1 MQHKNNAESY
11 AMFTPPISRAFKSSI
26 SLIIATLM
34 LLMPLSGIASLEM
47 SKPEK
52 QGVSSEKLERLSELS
67 KQYVDEGRVTG
78 IVNLVLRNGEVIHY
92 EATGNRGSDDPSPMQ
107 VDDLFRI
114 YSMTKPIT
122 AVAAM
127 QLYEQ
132 GKFQLSDPVTK
143 FVPELKELKV
153 LNAAGQF
160 EPAAREMTMHQLLMH
175 TTGMSY
181 GFAAATDAVDQ
192 RYAMADLWAAKDL
205 DELAVRIGQLPLKFH
220 PGDRWHYSVAVDITG
235 IVVQR
240 LSGQPFDEY
249 LEEHIFEPLG
259 MSDTFF
265 EVPESE
271 RERFVPNHFINPETG
286 ALTNTK
292 YAPPPFSY
300 RDGVAMIDYFDVS
313 LFSGGGGLVST
324 AMDYAKFSEMMRR
337 GGSFNGARILGPK
350 TVAFM
355 TKNHLA
361 ENSMLDSW
369 GEKPTD
375 DIGRPGFGFGL
386 GFGVVTDS
394 TAISIMGSDGEYN
407 WGGAAGTVFWID
419 PVEELVV
426 ISMIQLMQSPWPL
439 RSDVKVAVYQ
449 ALSETYEK

>member
-1 MQHKNNAESY
+1 
-11 AMFTPPISRAFKSSI
+11 MFTSHISRILKSAT
-26 SLIIATLM
+26 SLILAALM
-34 LLMPLSGIASLEM
+34 LLTPLSGFASLEM

-52 QGVSSEKLERLSELS
+52 QGVSSEKLQRLTELSE
-67 KQYVDEGRVTG
+67 QYVDEGRVAG

-92 EATGNRGSDDPSPMQ
+92 EATGNRGADDPSQMQ

-132 GKFQLSDPVTK
+132 GKFQLSDRVTK
-143 FVPELKELKV
+143 FVPELKDLKV
-153 LNAAGQF
+153 LNASGQF
-160 EPAAREMTMHQLLMH
+160 EPVAREMTMHQLLMH

-192 RYAMADLWAAKDL
+192 RYAMADLWASKDL
-205 DELAVRIGQLPLKFH
+205 DELAARIGKLPLKFH

-235 IVVQR
+235 VVVQR

-249 LEEHIFEPLG
+249 LQEHIFAPLG
-259 MSDTFF
+259 MKDTFF

-271 RERFVPNHFINPETG
+271 RERFVPNHFLNPETG
-286 ALTNTK
+286 ALTNTQ

-300 RDGVAMIDYFDVS
+300 RDGVAMMDYFDVS

-337 GGSFNGARILGPK
+337 GGTLNGAHILGPK

-361 ENSMLDSW
+361 EDSMLDSW

-449 ALSETYEK
+449 ALSETCEK

>member
-1 MQHKNNAESY
+1 
-11 AMFTPPISRAFKSSI
+11 MFTSHISRILKSAT
-26 SLIIATLM
+26 SLILAALM
-34 LLMPLSGIASLEM
+34 LLTPLSGFASLEM

-52 QGVSSEKLERLSELS
+52 QGVSSEKLQRLTELSE
-67 KQYVDEGRVTG
+67 QYVDEGRVAG

-92 EATGNRGSDDPSPMQ
+92 EATGNRGADDPSQMQ

-132 GKFQLSDPVTK
+132 GKFQLSDRVTK
-143 FVPELKELKV
+143 FVPELKDLKV
-153 LNAAGQF
+153 LNASGQF
-160 EPAAREMTMHQLLMH
+160 EPVAREMTMHQLLMH

-192 RYAMADLWAAKDL
+192 RYAMADLWASKDL
-205 DELAVRIGQLPLKFH
+205 DELAARIGKLPLKFH

-235 IVVQR
+235 VVVQR

-249 LEEHIFEPLG
+249 LQEHIFAPLG
-259 MSDTFF
+259 MEDTFF

-271 RERFVPNHFINPETG
+271 RERFVPNHFLNPETG
-286 ALTNTK
+286 ALTNTQ

-300 RDGVAMIDYFDVS
+300 RDGVAMMDYFDVS

-337 GGSFNGARILGPK
+337 GGTLNGAHILGPK

-361 ENSMLDSW
+361 EDSMLDSW

>member
-1 MQHKNNAESY
+1 
-11 AMFTPPISRAFKSSI
+11 MFTPHISRVLKRAA
-26 SLIIATLM
+26 SLILATLM
-34 LLMPLSGIASLEM
+34 LLIPVTGSASLEM
-47 SKPEK
+47 SNPEK
-52 QGVSSEKLERLSELS
+52 QGVSSEKLKRLSELS

-92 EATGNRGSDDPSPMQ
+92 EATGKRGVDDPSPMQ

-143 FVPELKELKV
+143 FVPELKDLKV

-160 EPAAREMTMHQLLMH
+160 ESAAREMTMHQLLMH

-205 DELAVRIGQLPLKFH
+205 DELAARIGQLPLKFH

-249 LEEHIFEPLG
+249 LEEHIFAPLG
-259 MSDTFF
+259 MTDTFF

-313 LFSGGGGLVST
+313 LFSGGAGLVST

-361 ENSMLDSW
+361 EDSMLDSW
-369 GEKPTD
+369 GETPTD

-439 RSDVKVAVYQ
+439 RSDLKVAVYQ
-449 ALSETYEK
+449 ALNESYE

>member
-1 MQHKNNAESY
+1 
-11 AMFTPPISRAFKSSI
+11 
-26 SLIIATLM
+26 
-34 LLMPLSGIASLEM
+34 
-47 SKPEK
+47 
-52 QGVSSEKLERLSELS
+52 
-67 KQYVDEGRVTG
+67 
-78 IVNLVLRNGEVIHY
+78 
-92 EATGNRGSDDPSPMQ
+92 
-107 VDDLFRI
+107 
-114 YSMTKPIT
+114 
-122 AVAAM
+122 
-127 QLYEQ
+127 
-132 GKFQLSDPVTK
+132 
-143 FVPELKELKV
+143 
-153 LNAAGQF
+153 
-160 EPAAREMTMHQLLMH
+160 MTMHQLLMH

-192 RYAMADLWAAKDL
+192 RYAMADLWASKDL
-205 DELAVRIGQLPLKFH
+205 DELAVRIGKLPLKFH

-249 LEEHIFEPLG
+249 LQEHIFAPLG
-259 MSDTFF
+259 MADTFF

-271 RERFVPNHFINPETG
+271 RGRFVPNHFINPETG
-286 ALTNTK
+286 ALANTQ

-300 RDGVAMIDYFDVS
+300 RDGVAMMDYFDVS

-337 GGSFNGARILGPK
+337 GGTLNGAHILGPK

-361 ENSMLDSW
+361 EDSMLDSW

>member
-1 MQHKNNAESY
+1 MHKTYISY
-11 AMFTPPISRAFKSSI
+11 RGKPYITSVIVAILTLFTS
-26 SLIIATLM
+26 
-34 LLMPLSGIASLEM
+34 LSGLACLET
-47 SKPEK
+47 SEPEQ
-52 QGVSSEKLERLSELS
+52 QGVSSERLQRLSALS

-92 EATGNRGSDDPSPMQ
+92 EATGNRGADDPSPMQ

-132 GKFQLSDPVTK
+132 GKFQLSDSVTK
-143 FVPELKELKV
+143 FVPELKDLKV
-153 LNAAGQF
+153 LNASGQF
-160 EPAAREMTMHQLLMH
+160 EPVAREMTMHQLLMH

-192 RYAMADLWAAKDL
+192 LYAMADLWAAEDL
-205 DELAVRIGQLPLKFH
+205 DDLAVRIGRLPLKFH

-249 LEEHIFEPLG
+249 LEEHIFAPLG
-259 MSDTFF
+259 MTDTFF
-265 EVPESE
+265 EVPESK
-271 RERFVPNHFINPETG
+271 RNRFVSNHFLNPETG
-286 ALTNTK
+286 ALTDTK

-300 RDGVAMIDYFDVS
+300 RDGVAFFDYFDVS

-324 AMDYAKFSEMMRR
+324 AIDYAKFSEMMRR

-361 ENSMLDSW
+361 KGSMLDSW
-369 GEKPTD
+369 DEKPTD
-375 DIGRPGFGFGL
+375 DIGRSGFGFGL

-426 ISMIQLMQSPWPL
+426 ISMIQLMESPWPL

-449 ALSETYEK
+449 ALNESYE

>member
-1 MQHKNNAESY
+1 
-11 AMFTPPISRAFKSSI
+11 MFTSHNSRALKSTT
-26 SLIIATLM
+26 SLILATLM
-34 LLMPLSGIASLEM
+34 LLTPLSGFASLEM

-52 QGVSSEKLERLSELS
+52 QGVSSEKLQRLSELS
-67 KQYVDEGRVTG
+67 KQYVDEGRVAG

-92 EATGNRGSDDPSPMQ
+92 EATGNRGADDPSPMQ

-132 GKFQLSDPVTK
+132 GKFQLSDPVNT
-143 FVPELKELKV
+143 FVPELKDLTV
-153 LNAAGQF
+153 LNASGQF
-160 EPAAREMTMHQLLMH
+160 EPVAREMTMHQLLMH

-192 RYAMADLWAAKDL
+192 RYAMADLWASKDL
-205 DELAVRIGQLPLKFH
+205 DELAVRIGKLPLKFH

-249 LEEHIFEPLG
+249 LQEHIFAPLG
-259 MSDTFF
+259 MADTFF

-271 RERFVPNHFINPETG
+271 RGRFVPNHFINPETG
-286 ALTNTK
+286 ALANTQ

-300 RDGVAMIDYFDVS
+300 RDGVAMMDYFDVS

-337 GGSFNGARILGPK
+337 GGTLNGAHILGPK

-361 ENSMLDSW
+361 EDSMLDSW

-394 TAISIMGSDGEYN
+394 IAISIMGSDGEYN

>member
-1 MQHKNNAESY
+1 
-11 AMFTPPISRAFKSSI
+11 MFTSHISRVLKSAT
-26 SLIIATLM
+26 SLILATLM
-34 LLMPLSGIASLEM
+34 LLTPLSGFASLEM

-52 QGVSSEKLERLSELS
+52 QGVSSEKLQRLTELS
-67 KQYVDEGRVTG
+67 KQYVDEGRVAG

-92 EATGNRGSDDPSPMQ
+92 EATGNRGADDPSPMQ

-143 FVPELKELKV
+143 FVPELKDLKV
-153 LNAAGQF
+153 LNSSGQF
-160 EPAAREMTMHQLLMH
+160 EPVAREMTMHQLLMH

-192 RYAMADLWAAKDL
+192 RYAMADLWASKDL
-205 DELAVRIGQLPLKFH
+205 DELAARIGKLPLKFH

-235 IVVQR
+235 VVVQR

-249 LEEHIFEPLG
+249 LQEHIFAPLG
-259 MSDTFF
+259 MKDTFF

-271 RERFVPNHFINPETG
+271 RERFVPNHFLNPETG
-286 ALTNTK
+286 ALTNTQ

-300 RDGVAMIDYFDVS
+300 RDGVAMMDYFDVS

-337 GGSFNGARILGPK
+337 GGTLNGAHILGPK

-361 ENSMLDSW
+361 EDSMLDSW

>member
-1 MQHKNNAESY
+1 
-11 AMFTPPISRAFKSSI
+11 MFTPYISRALKHATLLF
-26 SLIIATLM
+26 LATLM
-34 LLMPLSGIASLEM
+34 LLIPVTGSASLEM
-47 SKPEK
+47 SKPGK
-52 QGVSSEKLERLSELS
+52 QGVSSEKLKRLSELS
-67 KQYVDEGRVTG
+67 TQYVDEGRVTG
-78 IVNLVLRNGEVIHY
+78 IVNLVLRNGKVIHY
-92 EATGNRGSDDPSPMQ
+92 EATGNRGVDDPSPMQ

-143 FVPELKELKV
+143 FVPELKDLKV

-240 LSGQPFDEY
+240 LSGQPFDVY
-249 LEEHIFEPLG
+249 LKEHIFAPLG

-271 RERFVPNHFINPETG
+271 RERFLPNHFINPETG

-337 GGSFNGARILGPK
+337 GGSFNGVRILGPK

-355 TKNHLA
+355 TKNHLS
-361 ENSMLDSW
+361 EDSMLDSW
-369 GEKPTD
+369 GEEPTD

-449 ALSETYEK
+449 ALSDTYEK

>member
-1 MQHKNNAESY
+1 MSDK
-11 AMFTPPISRAFKSSI
+11 SI
-26 SLIIATLM
+26 SHGIKSISTFVLSV
-34 LLMPLSGIASLEM
+34 LLLVNPVTGLASLET
-47 SKPEK
+47 SKPEA
-52 QGVSSEKLERLSELS
+52 QGVSSEKLQRLSELS
-67 KQYVDEGRVTG
+67 QQYVDEGRVAG
-78 IVNLVLRNGEVIHY
+78 IVNLVVRNGEVIHY
-92 EATGNRGSDDPSPMQ
+92 EAAGNRGADNPSPMQ

-132 GKFQLSDPVTK
+132 GKFQLTDPVTK
-143 FVPELKELKV
+143 FVPELKDLKV
-153 LNAAGQF
+153 LDASGEF
-160 EPAAREMTMHQLLMH
+160 VPAAREMTMHQLLMH

-192 RYAMADLWAAKDL
+192 RYAMADLWASKDL
-205 DELAVRIGQLPLKFH
+205 DELAARIGKLPLKFH

-249 LEEHIFEPLG
+249 LEEHIFAPLG

-271 RERFVPNHFINPETG
+271 QERFVPNHFLNPETG

-361 ENSMLDSW
+361 EDSMLDSW
-369 GEKPTD
+369 GETPTD

-449 ALSETYEK
+449 ALIETYE

>member
-1 MQHKNNAESY
+1 
-11 AMFTPPISRAFKSSI
+11 MFTPHISRVLKRAA
-26 SLIIATLM
+26 SLILATLM
-34 LLMPLSGIASLEM
+34 LLIPVTGSASLEM
-47 SKPEK
+47 SNPEK
-52 QGVSSEKLERLSELS
+52 QGVSSEKLKRLSELS

-92 EATGNRGSDDPSPMQ
+92 EATGKRGVDDPSPMQ

-143 FVPELKELKV
+143 FVPELKDLKV

-160 EPAAREMTMHQLLMH
+160 ESAAREMTMHQLLMH

-205 DELAVRIGQLPLKFH
+205 DELAARIGQLPLKFH

-249 LEEHIFEPLG
+249 LEEHIFAPLG
-259 MSDTFF
+259 MTDTFF

-300 RDGVAMIDYFDVS
+300 RDGVALIDYFDVS
-313 LFSGGGGLVST
+313 LFSGGAGLVST

-361 ENSMLDSW
+361 EDSMLDSW
-369 GEKPTD
+369 GETPTD

-439 RSDVKVAVYQ
+439 RSDLKVAVYQ
-449 ALSETYEK
+449 ALNESYE

>member
-1 MQHKNNAESY
+1 
-11 AMFTPPISRAFKSSI
+11 
-26 SLIIATLM
+26 
-34 LLMPLSGIASLEM
+34 
-47 SKPEK
+47 
-52 QGVSSEKLERLSELS
+52 
-67 KQYVDEGRVTG
+67 
-78 IVNLVLRNGEVIHY
+78 
-92 EATGNRGSDDPSPMQ
+92 
-107 VDDLFRI
+107 
-114 YSMTKPIT
+114 
-122 AVAAM
+122 
-127 QLYEQ
+127 
-132 GKFQLSDPVTK
+132 
-143 FVPELKELKV
+143 
-153 LNAAGQF
+153 
-160 EPAAREMTMHQLLMH
+160 
-175 TTGMSY
+175 
-181 GFAAATDAVDQ
+181 
-192 RYAMADLWAAKDL
+192 
-205 DELAVRIGQLPLKFH
+205 
-220 PGDRWHYSVAVDITG
+220 VAVDITG
-235 IVVQR
+235 VVVQR

-249 LEEHIFEPLG
+249 LEEHIFAPLG
-259 MSDTFF
+259 MNDTFF

-271 RERFVPNHFINPETG
+271 RERFVPNHFLNPETG
-286 ALTNTK
+286 ALTNTQ

-337 GGSFNGARILGPK
+337 GGSFNGAPVLGPK

-361 ENSMLDSW
+361 EDSMLDSW

>member
-1 MQHKNNAESY
+1 MHTFY
-11 AMFTPPISRAFKSSI
+11 VSRALRS
-26 SLIIATLM
+26 ATSFVLAMLM
-34 LLMPLSGIASLEM
+34 LLIPLTGAASLEI
-47 SKPEK
+47 SKPED
-52 QGVSSEKLERLSELS
+52 QGVSSEKLQRLSDLS
-67 KQYVDEGRVTG
+67 KQYVDEGRVAG
-78 IVNLVLRNGEVIHY
+78 IVNLVVRNGEVIHY
-92 EATGNRGSDDPSPMQ
+92 EATGNRGADDPSPMQ

-132 GKFQLSDPVTK
+132 GKFQLTDPVTK
-143 FVPELKELKV
+143 FVPELKDLKV
-153 LNAAGQF
+153 LDASGEF
-160 EPAAREMTMHQLLMH
+160 VPAAREMTMHQLLMH

-192 RYAMADLWAAKDL
+192 RYVMADLWASKDL
-205 DELAVRIGQLPLKFH
+205 DELAARIGKLPLKFH

-235 IVVQR
+235 VVVQR

-249 LEEHIFEPLG
+249 LEEHIFAPLG
-259 MSDTFF
+259 MDDTFF

-271 RERFVPNHFINPETG
+271 RERFVPNHFLNPETG
-286 ALTNTK
+286 ALSNTQ

-361 ENSMLDSW
+361 EDSMLDSL
-369 GEKPTD
+369 G
-375 DIGRPGFGFGL
+375 GRSQPMISVAPGSALVSALAWSLIQPLLASWEVTVNITGVGQQEPSSGL
-386 GFGVVTDS
+386 TPS
-394 TAISIMGSDGEYN
+394 
-407 WGGAAGTVFWID
+407 
-419 PVEELVV
+419 
-426 ISMIQLMQSPWPL
+426 
-439 RSDVKVAVYQ
+439 RS
-449 ALSETYEK
+449 SW

>member
-1 MQHKNNAESY
+1 
-11 AMFTPPISRAFKSSI
+11 MFTSHISRILKSAT
-26 SLIIATLM
+26 SLILAALM
-34 LLMPLSGIASLEM
+34 LLTPLSGFASLEM

-52 QGVSSEKLERLSELS
+52 QGVSSEKLQRLTELS
-67 KQYVDEGRVTG
+67 KQYVDEGRVAG

-92 EATGNRGSDDPSPMQ
+92 EATGNRGADDPSQMQ

-132 GKFQLSDPVTK
+132 GKFQLSDRVTK
-143 FVPELKELKV
+143 FVPELKDLKV
-153 LNAAGQF
+153 LNASGQF
-160 EPAAREMTMHQLLMH
+160 EPVAREMTMHQLLMH

-192 RYAMADLWAAKDL
+192 RYAMADLWASKDL
-205 DELAVRIGQLPLKFH
+205 DELAARIGKLPLKFH

-235 IVVQR
+235 VVVQR

-249 LEEHIFEPLG
+249 LQEHIFAPLG
-259 MSDTFF
+259 MKDTFF

-271 RERFVPNHFINPETG
+271 RERFVPNHFLNPETG
-286 ALTNTK
+286 ALTNTQ

-300 RDGVAMIDYFDVS
+300 RDGVAMMDYFDVS

-337 GGSFNGARILGPK
+337 GGTLNGAHILGPK

-361 ENSMLDSW
+361 EDSMLDSW

>member
-1 MQHKNNAESY
+1 
-11 AMFTPPISRAFKSSI
+11 MFTPYFSRALKHAT
-26 SLIIATLM
+26 SLILATLM
-34 LLMPLSGIASLEM
+34 LLIPVTVSASLET

-52 QGVSSEKLERLSELS
+52 QGVSSEKLKRLSELS

-92 EATGNRGSDDPSPMQ
+92 EATGNRGADDPSPMQ

-127 QLYEQ
+127 QLYEK

-143 FVPELKELKV
+143 FVPELKDLKV
-153 LNAAGQF
+153 LNAGGQF

-192 RYAMADLWAAKDL
+192 RYALADLWAAKDL
-205 DELAVRIGQLPLKFH
+205 DELAARIGQLPLKFH

-240 LSGQPFDEY
+240 LSGQRFDEY
-249 LEEHIFEPLG
+249 LQEHIFAPLG
-259 MSDTFF
+259 MTDTFF
-265 EVPESE
+265 EVPASE

-286 ALTNTK
+286 VLTNTK

-361 ENSMLDSW
+361 EDSMLDSW
-369 GEKPTD
+369 GETPTD

>member
-1 MQHKNNAESY
+1 
-11 AMFTPPISRAFKSSI
+11 MFTSHISRILKSAT
-26 SLIIATLM
+26 SLILAALM
-34 LLMPLSGIASLEM
+34 LLTPLSGFASLEM

-52 QGVSSEKLERLSELS
+52 QGVSSEKLQRLTELSE
-67 KQYVDEGRVTG
+67 QYVDEGRVAG

-92 EATGNRGSDDPSPMQ
+92 EATGNRGADDPSQMQ

-132 GKFQLSDPVTK
+132 GKFQLSDRVTK
-143 FVPELKELKV
+143 FVPELKDLKV
-153 LNAAGQF
+153 LNASGQF
-160 EPAAREMTMHQLLMH
+160 EPVAREMTMHQLLMH

-192 RYAMADLWAAKDL
+192 RYAMADLWASKDL
-205 DELAVRIGQLPLKFH
+205 DELAARIGKLPLKFH

-235 IVVQR
+235 VVVQR

-249 LEEHIFEPLG
+249 LQEHIFAPLG
-259 MSDTFF
+259 MKDTFF

-271 RERFVPNHFINPETG
+271 RERFVPNHFLNPETG
-286 ALTNTK
+286 ALTNTQ

-300 RDGVAMIDYFDVS
+300 RDGVAMMDYFDVS

-337 GGSFNGARILGPK
+337 GGTLNGAHILGPK

-361 ENSMLDSW
+361 EDSMLDSW

>member
-1 MQHKNNAESY
+1 MSEK
-11 AMFTPPISRAFKSSI
+11 SI
-26 SLIIATLM
+26 SYRVKSISTFVLGALLLVNPATGL
-34 LLMPLSGIASLEM
+34 ASLET
-47 SKPEK
+47 SKPEA
-52 QGVSSEKLERLSELS
+52 QGVSSEKLQRLSELS
-67 KQYVDEGRVTG
+67 QQYVDEGRVAG
-78 IVNLVLRNGEVIHY
+78 IVNLVVRNGEVIHY
-92 EATGNRGSDDPSPMQ
+92 EATGNRGADNPAPMQ

-132 GKFQLSDPVTK
+132 GKFQLTDPVSK
-143 FVPELKELKV
+143 FVPELKDLMV
-153 LNAAGQF
+153 LDAAGEF
-160 EPAAREMTMHQLLMH
+160 VPAAREMTMHQLLMH

-192 RYAMADLWAAKDL
+192 RYAMADLWASKDL
-205 DELAVRIGQLPLKFH
+205 DELAARIGKLPLKFH

-249 LEEHIFEPLG
+249 LEEHIFAPLG
-259 MSDTFF
+259 MADTFF

-271 RERFVPNHFINPETG
+271 RERFVPNHFLNPETG

-292 YAPPPFSY
+292 HAPPPFSY

-361 ENSMLDSW
+361 EDSMLDSW

-449 ALSETYEK
+449 ALSETYDK

>member
-1 MQHKNNAESY
+1 MLLGPLTGA
-11 AMFTPPISRAFKSSI
+11 
-26 SLIIATLM
+26 ATL
-34 LLMPLSGIASLEM
+34 ER
-47 SKPEK
+47 SKPEE
-52 QGVSSEKLERLSELS
+52 QGVSSEKLQRLSKLS
-67 KQYVDEGRVTG
+67 KQYVDEGRVAG
-78 IVNLVLRNGEVIHY
+78 IVNLVLRNGEIIHF
-92 EATGNRGSDDPSPMQ
+92 EATGNRGADDPSPMK

-143 FVPELKELKV
+143 FVPELKGLKV
-153 LNAAGQF
+153 LNAAGLF
-160 EPAAREMTMHQLLMH
+160 EPVAREMTMHQLLMH

-181 GFAAATDAVDQ
+181 GFSAATDAVDQ
-192 RYAMADLWAAKDL
+192 SYAMADLWASKDL
-205 DELAVRIGQLPLKFH
+205 DELAARIGTLPLKFH

-240 LSGQPFDEY
+240 LSGQRFDKY
-249 LEEHIFEPLG
+249 LDEHIFQPLG
-259 MSDTFF
+259 MADTFF
-265 EVPESE
+265 EVPESK
-271 RERFVPNHFINPETG
+271 RHRFVPNHFLNPETG

-292 YAPPPFSY
+292 SAPPPFAY
-300 RDGVAMIDYFDVS
+300 RTGVAFFDYYDVS

-361 ENSMLDSW
+361 EGLMLGSW

-394 TAISIMGSDGEYN
+394 AAISIMGSDGEYN
-407 WGGAAGTVFWID
+407 WGGAAGTIFWID
-419 PVEELVV
+419 PVEQLVV

-449 ALSETYEK
+449 ALSESYE

>member
-1 MQHKNNAESY
+1 
-11 AMFTPPISRAFKSSI
+11 
-26 SLIIATLM
+26 
-34 LLMPLSGIASLEM
+34 
-47 SKPEK
+47 
-52 QGVSSEKLERLSELS
+52 
-67 KQYVDEGRVTG
+67 
-78 IVNLVLRNGEVIHY
+78 
-92 EATGNRGSDDPSPMQ
+92 MQ

-132 GKFQLSDPVTK
+132 GKFQLTDPVTK
-143 FVPELKELKV
+143 FVPELKDLKV
-153 LNAAGQF
+153 LDASGEF
-160 EPAAREMTMHQLLMH
+160 VPAAREMTMHQLLMH

-192 RYAMADLWAAKDL
+192 RYAMADLWASKDL
-205 DELAVRIGQLPLKFH
+205 DDLAARIGKLPLKFH

-235 IVVQR
+235 VVVQR

-249 LEEHIFEPLG
+249 LEEHIFAPLG
-259 MSDTFF
+259 MTDTFF

-271 RERFVPNHFINPETG
+271 RERFVPNHFLNPETG

-361 ENSMLDSW
+361 EDSMLDSW

-449 ALSETYEK
+449 ALTETYE

>member
-1 MQHKNNAESY
+1 
-11 AMFTPPISRAFKSSI
+11 MFTSHISRILKSAT
-26 SLIIATLM
+26 SLILAALM
-34 LLMPLSGIASLEM
+34 LLTPLSGFASLEM

-52 QGVSSEKLERLSELS
+52 QGVSSEKLQRLTELS
-67 KQYVDEGRVTG
+67 KQYVDEGRVAG

-92 EATGNRGSDDPSPMQ
+92 EATGNRGADDPSPMQ

-143 FVPELKELKV
+143 FVPELKDLKV
-153 LNAAGQF
+153 LNASGQF
-160 EPAAREMTMHQLLMH
+160 EPVAREMTMHQLLMH

-192 RYAMADLWAAKDL
+192 RYAMADLWASKDL
-205 DELAVRIGQLPLKFH
+205 DELAARIDKLPLKFH

-235 IVVQR
+235 VVVQR

-249 LEEHIFEPLG
+249 LQEHIFAPLG
-259 MSDTFF
+259 MKDTFF
-265 EVPESE
+265 EVPKSE
-271 RERFVPNHFINPETG
+271 RERFVPNHFLNPETG
-286 ALTNTK
+286 ALTNTQ

-300 RDGVAMIDYFDVS
+300 RDGVAMMDYFDVS

-337 GGSFNGARILGPK
+337 GGTLNGAHILGPK

-361 ENSMLDSW
+361 EDSMLDSW

-449 ALSETYEK
+449 SLSETYEK

>member
-1 MQHKNNAESY
+1 MSEKN
-11 AMFTPPISRAFKSSI
+11 TLRCIKS
-26 SLIIATLM
+26 
-34 LLMPLSGIASLEM
+34 IASLVLGAVM
-47 SKPEK
+47 VVTPLIGLASLQTSAPED
-52 QGVSSEKLERLSELS
+52 QGVSSEKLQRLSDLS
-67 KQYVDEGRVTG
+67 KRYVEEGRVAG
-78 IVNLVLRNGEVIHY
+78 IVNLVVRNGEVIHF
-92 EATGNRGSDDPSPMQ
+92 EATGNRGADNPSPMQ

-132 GKFQLSDPVTK
+132 GKFQLTDPVTK
-143 FVPELKELKV
+143 FVPELKGLTV
-153 LNAAGQF
+153 LNATGEF
-160 EPAAREMTMHQLLMH
+160 EPVGREMTMHQLLMH

-192 RYAMADLWAAKDL
+192 RYAMADLWASKDL
-205 DELAVRIGQLPLKFH
+205 DELAARIGKLPLKFH

-249 LEEHIFEPLG
+249 LEEHIFTPLG
-259 MSDTFF
+259 MADTFF

-271 RERFVPNHFINPETG
+271 RERFVPNHFLNPETG

-313 LFSGGGGLVST
+313 LPSGGGGLVST

-337 GGSFNGARILGPK
+337 GGAFNGVRILGPK

-361 ENSMLDSW
+361 EDSMLDSW

-426 ISMIQLMQSPWPL
+426 VSMIQLMQSPWPL

-449 ALSETYEK
+449 ALNETYE